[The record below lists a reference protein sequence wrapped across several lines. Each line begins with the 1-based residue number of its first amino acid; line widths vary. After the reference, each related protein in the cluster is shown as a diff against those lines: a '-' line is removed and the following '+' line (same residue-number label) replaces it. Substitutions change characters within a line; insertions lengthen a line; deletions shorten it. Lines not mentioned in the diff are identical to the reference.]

1 MVDEPSGDQGWSASP
16 VWWSAAAVLEGEA
29 DADVVDADMVDADE
43 VDADVVDADGV
54 DADEVDADGVISP
67 CTVGPDE
74 ATKTGADG
82 GDPRRRR

>member
-29 DADVVDADMVDADE
+29 
-43 VDADVVDADGV
+43 DADVVDADGV